1 MKRHR
6 YIAVWV
12 ASLFSA
18 LSMWAQEVIVNVT
31 PAQQVL
37 PPQVLLYLADPGK
50 FFTITLTNTTA
61 DVQQV
66 HLGLQLE
73 QTIPSSD
80 LAISTPANR
89 QPQNPFVIQPNT
101 TYTLNSVEM
110 KKLFD
115 HIPSSEIQCPP
126 GLFENYQNGSFALLP
141 EGTYRAKVT
150 AYRWNDPQLVTPITV
165 SNPEGG
171 WCTFQ
176 VCYKAQAPQ
185 FLMPVADVQNE
196 NAIAEID
203 PLNAQFAW
211 TQPVIACG
219 ASANFT
225 YDFKIVE
232 LMPGQQPDVAMD
244 HNPVVY
250 QVEDLMTSMCMITT
264 DVLTRN
270 FYANKTYL
278 AQVTAVANAAG
289 PLSYVMLENNG
300 KSTYHVFKI
309 KTDSEDA
316 EEPEQTEEKED
327 KDDTSDEEKDEKDEE
342 KNEEKDDND
351 GEDDE
356 LIALWGKNSMQD
368 SLFNDALYNFRNPTI
383 TSPAFIEIA
392 ARKQFLRS
400 DIAIAWRE
408 VWHLGGE
415 GQEADTLTFDYEVQ
429 LFNGK
434 STADKKAT
442 LETEP
447 IYTNLVKGSGDLI
460 DTIHW
465 EKIKDKV
472 EEKDYLVL
480 RVKPICTNNA
490 NDVAF
495 HYDSLNVVD
504 FALVESLSKKYFQ
517 CSNMVE
523 IDNEKPTTASA
534 DDLTGQT
541 VAIGEYQLTIDEIKE
556 GKKADTWEGKGR
568 VEWNPLGTK
577 VMVCVK
583 FEDLKI
589 NTDLV
594 VFDGTAKSYS
604 NDPKTNN
611 DIVEGLFSDWG
622 IDNLIS
628 DTGIPYAEQL
638 QSTATDGVKGL
649 AEKID
654 LSKYYEYVVA
664 GENIWN
670 AIGSQ
675 NIDELYLPIGLPDNL
690 TAIISNDSTAKN
702 PVDIQIST
710 MKFAATHATMDLI
723 GEFVLPNNNVTKDQI
738 LVFGCPR
745 LCISPERILPESGT
759 LALLSDLALYDPESD
774 FTFTFK
780 APKDVLHPVDG
791 CYISWHA
798 DKFEMLGI
806 DADMA
811 IPELR
816 VDSAGVMTDRC
827 PVLNVRASF
836 SEWED
841 WMIDNVTMEP
851 FQAVDMPGWTFTV
864 SDIVYDHS
872 IHRNSTVMG
881 EFPEGYD
888 KSLSTKGGN
897 DLSWKGLYIDTV
909 SVQMPGALTFGDA
922 EDERCKI
929 SATNMFFDDSGATL
943 RVAGDDILSARTG
956 KAGGWSFEID
966 HISLGFIQNNF
977 NDCHFKGKFDVPLID
992 SEIGYKCQIVNVKEE
1007 HNAKA
1012 GDYAYIFTTQQ
1023 VEENVN
1029 FDFFVAK
1036 AKLKKELTYL
1046 LVEAVPEEKEELET
1060 RVEFLMGGTLEIGG
1074 KEHLQGFVDDIGLE
1088 FSVPDVHFAKMRLAN
1103 CDLWESK
1110 YEKSLQDAANQDIKN
1125 AMLDLYQDKQFQ
1137 WGNFYFNTG
1146 DWSLAS
1152 EEKFLGPFSF
1162 SLTDYDFNYK
1172 NNELGVYL
1180 QGTLKFVESIELS
1193 ASAGLEIKST
1203 VSGIEEM
1210 DFSKIS
1216 LKYKEVE
1223 FKDAS
1228 FSASFGGMKLEG
1240 SLAVS
1245 NDTINGKG
1253 FAGTLFLSM
1262 PGDLFELDAKG
1273 GYYELPEFTWGYFDL
1288 ALKGQGL
1295 RFDPIVMSGVH
1306 GGFYFNCI
1314 KESTSDTE
1322 FKVKPQNGVIGVILG
1337 LTISTSAG
1345 EDALSGTFE
1354 MTVAYDSE
1362 HNSLTRFMF
1371 TGDLKAV
1378 GGLVD
1383 AKATI
1388 LYEYNDMT
1396 QYFALNITAEAGL
1409 SGDKALESVLGE
1421 NMKGFSDKL
1430 SELNDKFEGAVAGVK
1445 AGLGD
1450 LADDSDEKVDE
1461 EDREKAKAAKE
1472 QAQSGGDK
1480 GLSMKAGHTSITI
1493 DLRITMKEEGKD
1505 LDKVK
1510 WHLYIGEPADD
1521 KRCEFI
1527 LIDFK
1532 SPIVSVNIGANAYLC
1547 LGNELP
1553 NDGELPPI
1561 HPTVQGFLDGS
1572 EKGAGVKSDDTN
1584 KANRMRTRA
1593 LENFKADVSGGIMLG
1608 AAAWGMVDVDLGLFY
1623 ANMTAIAGFDLS
1635 LRHMTNMTCMNFDKD
1650 PGYHGWYGEGQIYA
1664 YLAAV
1669 MGLRLDLGFW
1679 EGEFPILDAGIGGVF
1694 RMGGINPNYFTGA
1707 ARVKLKAFAGLV
1719 DINRKFE
1726 FECGDVC
1733 DLFYGNALDNF
1744 ELFGECSLGDTIK
1757 DNGWGDAHILDPYLD
1772 MKPSIETLA
1781 PLDEHFRVIDETEY
1795 QRMLRDWEGDDEALK
1810 AQANRTFVFHKNAT
1824 AVLYEYNS
1832 DKDSKPA
1839 KTTNVT
1845 YDLQES
1851 FRTRHV
1857 LNMFELNPNKF
1868 YKLDI
1873 TGYAKELHEGVED
1886 DPRTYNTETRERKP
1900 EPWIQTRSFYFRTG
1914 TSKVNTLTPD
1924 SINLQNYVALAYPS
1938 SYGDLTTPE
1947 GYVDT
1952 AYVSDIQQPIIS
1964 LKRDLST
1971 AFPSETY
1978 KFINWTLC
1986 DENGKKLETIGNKW
2000 ITGDVCVMTPNSP
2013 FTKVEKNK
2021 TYYLK
2026 ATYWEYGYDTVRVE
2040 KRTINTNT
2048 PTATKMASAL
2058 SSYNVPKDHEG
2069 KLNAMYAANWD
2080 FASDGNRLSL
2090 PAPMDDNAI
2099 ATSALPMRPSGT
2111 PQIRRTKPVSV
2122 DSVSIKL
2129 NTYKLKISKNAFNDL
2144 MAVNALTKSTTG
2156 EYSLRTAKLNAV
2168 ASVLSASTLAE
2179 LRNQLA
2185 KQSTASG
2192 STTKS
2197 SNITMNRQTSED
2209 SNADE
2214 GSGEKTLFS
2223 NVDND
2228 MASIS
2233 IEGTRQL
2240 GSTETD
2246 NQESTLPIMK
2256 KDVTTNDEATGSTT
2270 NKNNAILEGVRS
2282 PSGEAVKLEGVT
2294 ASTKDN
2300 NAAILEGVTVTE
2312 EKVQLVLKKEIVLV
2326 NLKVRAVDGN
2336 WQTGYENKQGKRV
2349 STSYEVPFLGIRATG
2364 VKQKYH
2370 SSILYDNYYGSDAG
2384 ISAHTPLNLYNG
2396 KPLRLVDPYWY
2407 ISYLSN
2413 FAFIGGWRIQGAKI
2427 GVEATTSQSLIY
2439 TDLGGV
2445 YEGFTD
2451 PGSTTFRIKNQVEN
2465 ILKNSIYIP
2474 TTLDTYPLPIME
2486 YDLHAYRKGGDRR
2499 TPVFVPSTSSVENVQ
2514 NALYQ
2519 LRSVNEAAKAMNTQI
2534 KTFAKSVSDYFINS
2548 ADFSIAGWTQSR
2560 TGVNLTTTYGDVKL
2574 EVPYYQFGVLWGS
2587 QYKNSNNTKNVCL
2600 HGTMQG
2606 FSDDA
2611 SRAQLK
2617 VSQEIWLTM
2626 AGRGILEGEERAV
2639 TKAVDTFSPSDDYL
2653 EWVSYD
2659 IYRVNAYNCS
2669 TRKYMVMPHSLPV
2682 AQRSTIK
2689 SISISNPI
2697 SDSPKANF

>member
-1 MKRHR
+1 MKRYR

-61 DVQQV
+61 DAQQV

-89 QPQNPFVIQPNT
+89 QPQNPFVIQPNS

-110 KKLFD
+110 RKLFD

-126 GLFENYQNGSFALLP
+126 GLFENYQNGAFGLLP

-185 FLMPVADVQNE
+185 FLMPVANAQNE

-316 EEPEQTEEKED
+316 KEPEQTEEKED
-327 KDDTSDEEKDEKDEE
+327 KDDSSDEEKDEKDEE

-400 DIAIAWRE
+400 DMAIAWRE

-447 IYTNLVKGSGDLI
+447 IYTNLVKGSGNLI

-622 IDNLIS
+622 IDNLIA

-759 LALLSDLALYDPESD
+759 LALLSDLTLYDPESD

-851 FQAVDMPGWTFTV
+851 FQAVDMPGWTFTA

-881 EFPEGYD
+881 KFPEGYD

-943 RVAGDDILSARTG
+943 KVAGDDILSARTG

-1012 GDYAYIFTTQQ
+1012 GDYAYIFSTQQ

-1103 CDLWESK
+1103 CDRWESK

-1137 WGNFYFNTG
+1137 WGSFYFNTG

-1162 SLTDYDFNYK
+1162 SLTDYDFNYE

-1180 QGTLKFVESIELS
+1180 QGNLKFVESIELS

-1253 FAGTLFLSM
+1253 FAGTLLLSM

-1322 FKVKPQNGVIGVILG
+1322 FNVKPQNGVIGVILG

-1354 MTVAYDSE
+1354 MTVAYDSK
-1362 HNSLTRFMF
+1362 NDCLTRFMF

-1409 SGDKALESVLGE
+1409 SGEDALESVLGE
-1421 NMKGFSDKL
+1421 DMKGFSDKL

-1450 LADDSDEKVDE
+1450 LADDSDDKVDK

-1480 GLSMKAGHTSITI
+1480 GISMKAGHTSITI

-1532 SPIVSVNIGANAYLC
+1532 SPIVTVNIGANAYLC

-1623 ANMTAIAGFDLS
+1623 GNMTAIGGFDLS

-1669 MGLRLDLGFW
+1669 MGLKLDLGFW

-1795 QRMLRDWEGDDEALK
+1795 QRMLRDWEGDAEALK

-1851 FRTRHV
+1851 FRTRHA

-1924 SINLQNYVALAYPS
+1924 SINLQDYVALAYPS

-1986 DENGKKLETIGNKW
+1986 DENGKELETIGNKW
-2000 ITGDVCVMTPNSP
+2000 TTGDVCVMTPNSP

-2026 ATYWEYGYDTVRVE
+2026 ARYWEYGYDTVRVE
-2040 KRTINTNT
+2040 KKTINTNT
-2048 PTATKMASAL
+2048 PTAAKMASAL

-2099 ATSALPMRPSGT
+2099 ATSALPMRPSGA

-2156 EYSLRTAKLNAV
+2156 EYSLTTAKLNAV

-2270 NKNNAILEGVRS
+2270 NKNNAILEGVTA
-2282 PSGEAVKLEGVT
+2282 PTKDNNAVILEGVT
-2294 ASTKDN
+2294 APKKDN

-2312 EKVQLVLKKEIVLV
+2312 EKVQLVLKKEITLV
-2326 NLKVRAVDGN
+2326 NLKVHSVDGN
-2336 WQTGYENKQGKRV
+2336 WQTGYKNKDKKRV
-2349 STSYEVPFLGIRATG
+2349 NTSYEVPFLGIKISSALFNSVIPSDNEYTTDAYIY
-2364 VKQKYH
+2364 KYDGLTNEH
-2370 SSILYDNYYGSDAG
+2370 GYRVRSY
-2384 ISAHTPLNLYNG
+2384 
-2396 KPLRLVDPYWY
+2396 DPYWR
-2407 ISYLSN
+2407 ISYWSN
-2413 FAFIGGWRIQGAKI
+2413 FAFIGGWRINADAL
-2427 GVEATTSQSLIY
+2427 GVQATTSQSLIY

-2445 YEGFTD
+2445 YEGYTAND
-2451 PGSTTFRIKNQVEN
+2451 KASYRIKNEIWNLRQHSLYVPN
-2465 ILKNSIYIP
+2465 QYY
-2474 TTLDTYPLPIME
+2474 YPLPIME
-2486 YDLHAYRKGGDRR
+2486 YDLHAYREGGDPR
-2499 TPVFVPSTSSVENVQ
+2499 TPVFVPGETAIENLQ
-2514 NALYQ
+2514 NAFKQ
-2519 LRSVNEAAKAMNTQI
+2519 LTDLEDAVIDMDTKILSYAA
-2534 KTFAKSVSDYFINS
+2534 
-2548 ADFSIAGWTQSR
+2548 
-2560 TGVNLTTTYGDVKL
+2560 GVNGAVEKIKNFSLPEWVKAHAGVNMTVSKGAVKL
-2574 EVPYYQFGVLWGS
+2574 EVPYYQFGLLWGS
-2587 QYKNSNNTKNVCL
+2587 QFPNSGDTKKFAL
-2600 HGTMQG
+2600 QSTLKG
-2606 FSDDA
+2606 FSKDA
-2611 SRAQLK
+2611 SRAQLET
-2617 VSQEIWLTM
+2617 SQNIWLSMT
-2626 AGRGILEGEERAV
+2626 GLSLLNGNTVRKQKDGYWH
-2639 TKAVDTFSPSDDYL
+2639 KDDYIKSITY
-2653 EWVSYD
+2653 EM
-2659 IYRVNAYNCS
+2659 YRVNAYNCK
-2669 TRKYMVMPHSLPV
+2669 TRKYEVKGVHNPQNIV
-2682 AQRSTIK
+2682 RVT
-2689 SISISNPI
+2689 ISNPAG
-2697 SDSPKANF
+2697 SNPKVQ